1 MHYLLPCIYLA
12 LSPNSY
18 HLLNLLPC
26 PQMLEELHRQICQ
39 GASFAKT
46 GDYGKGQEGHDL
58 HPDPEYMVDFLGAR
72 VFDLRSF
79 YSVPRGSDDGG
90 YGVPIFGRSR
100 IMREIAYTYKDDEAR
115 FQVEIRKSK
124 AEIARQPK
132 GGTKCTLALHRL
144 VHILARNYGISIYA
158 PGGFEAAGLGNI
170 TPADFEARFN
180 YEPLHRN
187 NGADALAIPRA
198 QRVHK
203 RGSRECDVDHCDGRT
218 ERQSNGL
225 VRSGPE
231 SHRLNTCHAHTR
243 KFVRDWCFGLL
254 EKPYLGGQITVCSKN
269 EITEDVIEDMIEEA
283 G

>member
-1 MHYLLPCIYLA
+1 MLAELL
-12 LSPNSY
+12 
-18 HLLNLLPC
+18 
-26 PQMLEELHRQICQ
+26 RQICQ
-39 GASFAKT
+39 GAAFAKT

-58 HPDPEYMVDFLGAR
+58 YPCTEYMVDLLGAR
-72 VFDLRSF
+72 VFDLRAT

-100 IMREIAYTYKDDEAR
+100 IMREIAYTYDDEEAK
-115 FQVEIRKSK
+115 FEVAIRKSK
-124 AEIARQPK
+124 AEIARQQK
-132 GGTKCTLALHRL
+132 GKRKKVKTDFNIALHRL
-144 VHILARNYGISIYA
+144 IHILARSHGISIYA
-158 PGGFEAAGLGNI
+158 PGGLEAAGLGDI

-180 YEPLHRN
+180 YEPLHRSDN
-187 NGADALAIPRA
+187 NDAKAIRLA
-198 QRVHK
+198 QRLHK

-231 SHRLNTCHAHTR
+231 SHRLNVCLAVVR
-243 KFVRDWCFGLL
+243 RLVRDWCFGLL
-254 EKPYLGGQITVCSKN
+254 EKLYLGGKITVLPQN

>member
-1 MHYLLPCIYLA
+1 MA

-58 HPDPEYMVDFLGAR
+58 HPDPEYMIDLLGAR

-79 YSVPRGSDDGG
+79 YSVPTKSNDGG
-90 YGVPIFGRSR
+90 CGVPIFGRSR
-100 IMREIAYTYKDDEAR
+100 IMREISYTFDEEEAT

-124 AEIARQPK
+124 AEIARQPN
-132 GGTKCTLALHRL
+132 GRTKYHTLALHRL
-144 VHILARNYGISIYA
+144 VHILARNHGISIYA

-187 NGADALAIPRA
+187 NGADALAIRRA

-203 RGSRECDVDHCDGRT
+203 RGSRECDVDHGDGR
-218 ERQSNGL
+218 EDRQSNAL
-225 VRSGPE
+225 VRSWPE

-254 EKPYLGGQITVCSKN
+254 EKPYFGGKITVLPQN
-269 EITEDVIEDMIEEA
+269 EITEDMIEDMTKEA